1 MPISIWLDFSF
12 WIFAKVSICQIFYQ
26 SKKWWFVKNPP
37 VRKRIGAGRQEEVE
51 NRSGTPRSGH
61 AK

>member
-37 VRKRIGAGRQEEVE
+37 VSNGLNSACPHTHSRSIGIVMRD
-51 NRSGTPRSGH
+51 
-61 AK
+61 